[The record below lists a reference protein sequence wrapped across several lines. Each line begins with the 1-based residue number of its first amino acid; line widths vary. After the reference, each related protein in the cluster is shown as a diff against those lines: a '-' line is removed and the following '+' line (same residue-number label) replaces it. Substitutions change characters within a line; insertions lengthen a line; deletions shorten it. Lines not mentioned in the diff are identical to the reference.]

1 VCQEVVVSEETLD
14 FKDKSLVIKI
24 MKAVILVI
32 GVCLSLF
39 HLYTGGFGVVEAY
52 MQRTIHL
59 MALMTMAFLAY
70 PTNKKWSANKNALI
84 DIPLAA
90 ICMFIGIYLLYNHD
104 RIVGREWYYGPIT
117 VADIVL
123 GIVLILL
130 TLESA
135 RRVVGFALPIIAVVF
150 MVYALY
156 GNYFPYPFT
165 IRAPPPIVFIDHMF
179 LTPQAIFGVPVGVS
193 ATFVYLFIL
202 FGAFL
207 ETTKGGQFII
217 DFSMS
222 LVGRATG
229 GPAKVAVVASS
240 LFGTVSGHSVANV
253 YGTGTF
259 TIPLMKRAG
268 YEKEFAGAVEAA
280 SSAGGQIMPPIMGAA
295 AFIMAEILGVPYM
308 DVCKAAILPAL
319 LYYVAVFSSTHVEA
333 LKKGLRGL
341 TREEVPRLL
350 DTLKRGFHFT
360 VPVVLLIV
368 VLIKGFTPF
377 RAAFIAIVALVIVAM
392 FRKESRLT
400 PRSLIHTLVLGARN
414 SIVIAVSCACA
425 GIVVGVLDVTGL
437 GIKFVTIVTELS
449 GGILPIALVM
459 VMISCLILGM
469 GVPTAPA
476 YIIAAMI
483 AAPTLTHF
491 GIEPIV
497 AHMFVFYSALLSAIT
512 PPVALAA
519 YAGAAISGG
528 RVMMTGVI
536 ASKLGIVKFLVP
548 YIFVY
553 NAAFLMIGSPLFV
566 IWSFTTGVVGTLA
579 LVFALEGYFFSR
591 LNGWQRTVF
600 LIAGLCTL
608 VPEIKSDL
616 VGLVL
621 FVVFG
626 WLNRRAAQGMTA
638 VSGGY
643 AEE

>member
-1 VCQEVVVSEETLD
+1 MVSEEKATGEESTFLI
-14 FKDKSLVIKI
+14 KSIK
-24 MKAVILVI
+24 ATVVVI

-59 MALMTMAFLAY
+59 MSLMIMAFLVY

-90 ICMFIGIYLLYNHD
+90 ICMIIGIYLLYHHD

-123 GIVLILL
+123 GIILILL

-135 RRVVGFALPIIAVVF
+135 RRVVGWALPIIAIF
-150 MVYALY
+150 FIVYALY

-165 IRAPPPIVFIDHMF
+165 IRSPPPLVFIDHMF
-179 LTPQAIFGVPVGVS
+179 LTPQAIFGVPIGVS
-193 ATFVYLFIL
+193 ATFVFLFIL

-217 DFSMS
+217 DFSMA

-259 TIPLMKRAG
+259 TIPLMKKAG
-268 YEKEFAGAVEAA
+268 YDKEFAGAVEAA

-308 DVCKAAILPAL
+308 EVCKAAILPAL
-319 LYYVAVFSSTHVEA
+319 LYYVALFSSTHVEA

-341 TREEVPRLL
+341 SREEVPRLVY
-350 DTLKRGFHFT
+350 TLKRGFHFT
-360 VPVVLLIV
+360 IPVILLVV

-377 RAAFIAIVALVIVAM
+377 RAAFIAIMALVIVAM
-392 FRKESRLT
+392 LRKESRLT
-400 PRSLIHTLVLGARN
+400 LKSFIHTLVLGARN

-449 GGILPIALVM
+449 GGILPIALIM

-491 GIEPIV
+491 GIKPIV

-553 NAAFLMIGSPLFV
+553 NAAFLMIGPPAFV
-566 IWSFTTGVVGTLA
+566 VWSFITGVVGTLA
-579 LVFALEGYFFSR
+579 LVFAMEGYFFSR
-591 LNGWQRTVF
+591 LSGWQRIIF
-600 LIAGLCTL
+600 LILGLCTF

-621 FVVFG
+621 FAVFG
-626 WLNRRAAQGMTA
+626 WLNYKAAQKSVTA
-638 VSGGY
+638 SQESPAG
-643 AEE
+643 

>member
-1 VCQEVVVSEETLD
+1 MVSEESIIGEENTFLIRA
-14 FKDKSLVIKI
+14 IKA
-24 MKAVILVI
+24 AVVVI

-39 HLYTGGFGVVEAY
+39 HLYTGGFGVLEAY

-59 MALMTMAFLAY
+59 MALMMLAFLTF
-70 PTNKKWSANKNALI
+70 PTKKTWSTKKNAFI
-84 DIPLAA
+84 DIPLACVCL
-90 ICMFIGIYLLYNHD
+90 IIGIYLLINHD

-117 VADIVL
+117 LADIVL
-123 GIVLILL
+123 GIILILL
-130 TLESA
+130 VLEAA
-135 RRVVGFALPIIAVVF
+135 RRVVGLALPIIAIIF
-150 MVYALY
+150 IVYALY

-165 IRAPPPIVFIDHMF
+165 IRSPPPIVFIDHMF

-217 DFSMS
+217 DFSMA

-259 TIPLMKRAG
+259 TIPLMKKAG
-268 YEKEFAGAVEAA
+268 YDKDFAGAVEAA
-280 SSAGGQIMPPIMGAA
+280 ASAGGQIMPPIMGAA
-295 AFIMAEILGVPYM
+295 AFIMAEILGVPYLE
-308 DVCKAAILPAL
+308 VCKAAIMPAL
-319 LYYVAVFSSTHVEA
+319 LYYVAVFASTHVEA

-341 TREEVPRLL
+341 TREEVPKLVY
-350 DTLKRGFHFT
+350 TLKEGFHFII
-360 VPVVLLIV
+360 PIVLLVV
-368 VLIKGFTPF
+368 VLIQGFTPF

-392 FRKESRLT
+392 FRKASRLT
-400 PRSLIHTLVLGARN
+400 LKSFIHTLVLGARN
-414 SIVIAVSCACA
+414 SIVIAISCGCA

-483 AAPTLTHF
+483 AAPTLIHF
-491 GIEPIV
+491 GIQPIV

-519 YAGAAISGG
+519 YAAASISGG
-528 RVMMTGVI
+528 GVMMTGVI
-536 ASKLGIVKFLVP
+536 ASRLGIVKFLVP

-553 NAAFLMIGSPLFV
+553 NAAFLMIGSPLF
-566 IWSFTTGVVGTLA
+566 IAWSFFTGVVGTLA
-579 LVFALEGYFFSR
+579 LVFAMEGYLYGR
-591 LNGWQRTVF
+591 LNWWQRIIF
-600 LIAGLCTL
+600 LIAGLCAL
-608 VPEIKSDL
+608 VPQITTDFI
-616 VGLVL
+616 GLGL
-621 FVVFG
+621 FVLFG
-626 WLNRRAAQGMTA
+626 WLNYKDAHSVVA
-638 VSGGY
+638 VPQ
-643 AEE
+643 ENPEV

>member
-1 VCQEVVVSEETLD
+1 MSEKSIAGEENTFLIKSIKATVV
-14 FKDKSLVIKI
+14 
-24 MKAVILVI
+24 VI

-59 MALMTMAFLAY
+59 IALMILAY
-70 PTNKKWSANKNALI
+70 LTFPANKTWSAKKNAVI
-84 DIPLAA
+84 DIPLACVCL
-90 ICMFIGIYLLYNHD
+90 IIGVYLIMDHD

-123 GIVLILL
+123 GIIMILL
-130 TLESA
+130 VLESA
-135 RRVVGFALPIIAVVF
+135 RRVVGLALPIIAIFF

-165 IRAPPPIVFIDHMF
+165 IRSPPPIVFIDHMF
-179 LTPQAIFGVPVGVS
+179 LTPQAIFGVPIGVS

-217 DFSMS
+217 DFSMA

-259 TIPLMKRAG
+259 TIPLMKKAG
-268 YEKEFAGAVEAA
+268 YDKDFAGAVEAA
-280 SSAGGQIMPPIMGAA
+280 ASAGGQIMPPIMGAA
-295 AFIMAEILGVPYM
+295 AFIMAEILGIPYLEI
-308 DVCKAAILPAL
+308 CKAAILPAL
-319 LYYVAVFSSTHVEA
+319 LYYVAVFASTHVEA

-341 TREEVPRLL
+341 TKEEVPRLL
-350 DTLKRGFHFT
+350 STLKEGFHFT
-360 VPVVLLIV
+360 VPIVLLVV

-392 FRKESRLT
+392 FRKVSRLNLK
-400 PRSLIHTLVLGARN
+400 SFIHTLVLGARN

-437 GIKFVTIVTELS
+437 GIKFVTIVTEFS

-491 GIEPIV
+491 GIQPIV

-519 YAGAAISGG
+519 YAAASISGG
-528 RVMMTGVI
+528 GVMMTGII

-553 NAAFLMIGSPLFV
+553 NAAFLLIGPPLFV
-566 IWSFTTGVVGTLA
+566 VWSFISGVVGTLA

-591 LNGWQRTVF
+591 LNIWQRLVF
-600 LIAGLCTL
+600 LIAGLCAL
-608 VPEIKSDL
+608 VPEIMTDI
-616 VGLVL
+616 VGLLL
-621 FVVFG
+621 FTVFS
-626 WLNRRAAQGMTA
+626 WLHYREAKGFAAVPQDK
-638 VSGGY
+638 
-643 AEE
+643 AEG